1 VQLAFIILF
10 TVAMSQ
16 PEYANYTQMDVKD
29 HLLSRSLTIVT
40 LFKEVSGLIPHAGP
54 LSQALGL
61 TKELIGVINQ
71 IRDNRASCEFLVERI
86 LRFMKK
92 LIEECSRIN
101 EPIRDGTPMASRL
114 YDLMSW
120 VEFPEFSSFVSY
132 RCSRHIQA
140 IKDDAEAWKAE
151 SLRHRFWYRGPIKTA
166 VSNHQKNLDD
176 CFHSFTVSHVY
187 VQLFDRNN
195 VS

>member
-1 VQLAFIILF
+1 
-10 TVAMSQ
+10 MSQ

-29 HLLSRSLTIVT
+29 HVLSGSLTIVT

-71 IRDNRASCEFLVERI
+71 IRDNKDSCEFLVERI

-101 EPIRDGTPMASRL
+101 EPIRDGTPMALRL
-114 YDLMSW
+114 YDLISW
-120 VEFPEFSSFVSY
+120 VEFPEFSTFVSY

-187 VQLFDRNN
+187 VQLLIEIIFPDCFPT
-195 VS
+195 S